1 MSDGKCLIYLSFD
14 PLKISFSG
22 LVSLGVSEIVGFLH
36 SFGGA
41 SIHWVVSFYLA
52 VGILIFVGVCI
63 DGGHFTLFM
72 GIFFIY
78 LCCGRIPLCERL
90 KSQWAFFICR
100 WPFLISVAFF
110 HLLMAVFN

>member
-1 MSDGKCLIYLSFD
+1 MSVGKCLYYLSFD

-22 LVSLGVSEIVGFLH
+22 LVPLSISEIFGFLH

-41 SIHWVVSFYLA
+41 SIHWVFSFYLV
-52 VGILIFVGVCI
+52 VGILISVGMCI

-78 LCCGRIPLCERL
+78 AVGE
-90 KSQWAFFICR
+90 
-100 WPFLISVAFF
+100 FLSVSI
-110 HLLMAVFN
+110 

>member
-41 SIHWVVSFYLA
+41 SIHWVV
-52 VGILIFVGVCI
+52 
-63 DGGHFTLFM
+63 
-72 GIFFIY
+72 FF
-78 LCCGRIPLCERL
+78 LPCCGHSDFCGR
-90 KSQWAFFICR
+90 
-100 WPFLISVAFF
+100 V
-110 HLLMAVFN
+110 